1 MPTLWVQLSGSL
13 HSFARRRL
21 ANSYDAEDAVAET
34 FARALVSV
42 SRRPAHVPTGA
53 WLGGILRNVIREWER
68 RPSSE
73 PLPDGGPALAD
84 STADPLAELTRREL
98 AAEVSAAF
106 SQLQAQER
114 RVLQLR
120 VLEHRRAAEVAEIMG
135 SRPAAVRMAQT
146 RAMRQ
151 LRRHV
156 DVRACRS

>member
-1 MPTLWVQLSGSL
+1 MSALWIQLSGSL
-13 HSFARRRL
+13 HGLAHRRL
-21 ANSYDAEDAVAET
+21 ANSSDAEDAVAET

-42 SRRPAHVPTGA
+42 SRRPAHVSAGA
-53 WLGGILRNVIREWER
+53 WLGGILRNVIHELER
-68 RPSSE
+68 RPCAE

-98 AAEVSAAF
+98 AAEVSTAF
-106 SQLQAQER
+106 SRLRAEDR

-146 RAMRQ
+146 RAIRQ
-151 LRRHV
+151 LRRGV
-156 DVRACRS
+156 GGGACPS